1 MSKST
6 LRLLLIDDH
15 AEFTKTVEIYAAMQG
30 WQVEIGRQ
38 ASDWRQD
45 RKKPDVVLLD
55 FGLGAGSHGALEA
68 WAKRLQEAELLAVT
82 WLLSG
87 SSGPDRQEFVQ
98 KWGLRGYLRKPIDLS
113 QIPKLALQSE
123 GAQVSSSPEAVAPSF
138 PLDKLA
144 KRLDPAIDIID
155 LASLDVVWS
164 NHGKTKPLTR
174 HDRKLLRL
182 LEEELSS
189 PEGEARSP
197 QRLDWDAER
206 KAFRY
211 TRLYPVGE
219 YYWLTRDWREGETI
233 HDADLFDL
241 EAMHDFSSRLNAAS
255 LYLARRHGITRLRV
269 YKIADLPAAL
279 GAEPPSPLVM
289 PLFQRG
295 GGFTPDAAHWMQTGF
310 LLDDNPEAK
319 KASDP
324 AYVCTP
330 EPVEDNVDREGCNN
344 IKFGDAVTR
353 AQFPVRSG
361 EKMCALLAFDRR
373 RDHLQSLTAEDK
385 ELGEVALRIAG
396 VFDGPLISDEVKA
409 MKGLLQD
416 LGTRLLIWLK
426 EDEDQR
432 KRVWHTQISKVLQDC
447 LIQQARARDAE
458 PFEALS
464 SICTRLLEQW
474 GDPAIAGRVWGLW
487 PGEEACPPDPR
498 PRPLSGWYLALDQGE
513 EQWLV
518 LAGDGSIYRK
528 YREHGSP
535 LPIFPPHRQAFCYEV
550 WQAQAIQ
557 DFQAWLASGKGA
569 GQGELPKSYRFLAE
583 EVRGVGSWL
592 AVPMPLEGSGRALMV
607 VHSPYRFHFTKLR
620 CHLLED
626 AARRLLPPLAAAL
639 QQSKVRGAFTAAV
652 MHEVKTDAAAALLH
666 CEALED
672 YWNTHPELCDAET
685 TQRLNMLR
693 HYLEGLSE
701 LGRDFLD
708 VLRPGGGAGMR
719 FQEDLDYELGL
730 SQHVIA
736 RDWLENLL
744 RPWRWLYDT
753 QRQVSVIDTIGPR
766 LLRLPAPMMLRRV
779 ARALLQN
786 AFRHGETEIALRL
799 ALLDGGSSL
808 QLTITNCAHADV
820 AAGIQVGARAVTAQI
835 GPVPQ
840 SRARVGLAN
849 AIRLTQA
856 VKGTLRIEH
865 EPLVGKS
872 EDDLVQVK
880 AELYWPLAA
889 QEV

>member
-241 EAMHDFSSRLNAAS
+241 EAMPDLSSRLNAAS

-269 YKIADLPAAL
+269 YIIEELPEAL
-279 GAEPPSPLVM
+279 GAQPPSPLVM

-295 GGFTPDAAHWMQTGF
+295 GGVKPDATHWMQTGF
-310 LLDDNPEAK
+310 LLDESSATR
-319 KASDP
+319 KASDS
-324 AYVCTP
+324 AYVCTL
-330 EPVEDNVDREGCNN
+330 EEVTDEVKHEGCKN
-344 IKFGDAVTR
+344 IEFGDAGTR
-353 AQFPVRSG
+353 AQFFVHLHGKLR
-361 EKMCALLAFDRR
+361 ALLDFDRR

-385 ELGEVALRIAG
+385 ELAEVALRITG

-409 MKGLLQD
+409 MKGMLQA
-416 LGTRLLIWLK
+416 LGFRLLEWLR
-426 EDEDQR
+426 EGDDEHR
-432 KRVWHTQISKVLQDC
+432 RVWLDRISEALQDC
-447 LIQQARARDAE
+447 LIEQPRARDAE
-458 PFEALS
+458 PFDALS

-474 GDPAIAGRVWGLW
+474 GDPAIVGRVWGLL
-487 PGEEACPPDPR
+487 PKEACPPAPR
-498 PRPLSGWYLALDQGE
+498 PRPLSGWYLALAQDD
-513 EQWLV
+513 EQWLAV
-518 LAGDGSIYRK
+518 AGGGSIYRK
-528 YREHGSP
+528 YQEHGSP
-535 LPIFPPHRQAFCYEV
+535 LPMFPPHRQAFSCEF

-583 EVRGVGSWL
+583 EVKGVGSWL
-592 AVPMPLEGSGRALMV
+592 AVPMPLEDSGRALMV

-730 SQHVIA
+730 SQQVIA

-753 QRQVSVIDTIGPR
+753 QRQVSVIDTIGQR

-786 AFRHGETEIALRL
+786 AFRHGETEIVLRL

-808 QLTITNCAHADV
+808 ELTITNCAHADV

-840 SRARVGLAN
+840 ARARVGLAN

-865 EPLVGKS
+865 EPFMGKS

-880 AELYWPLAA
+880 AELCWPLAV
-889 QEV
+889 QQV